1 MCHLTINPG
10 APCLPRDTTAPGDEV
25 DNTAK
30 MEDFLATVRSI
41 SSDKNYV
48 QLADYLNRSNE
59 LLVKCA
65 GQLDAAIASLDP
77 DQHSLA
83 FMALL

>member
-1 MCHLTINPG
+1 
-10 APCLPRDTTAPGDEV
+10 
-25 DNTAK
+25 

-41 SSDKNYV
+41 SSDKNYE

-83 FMALL
+83 FMALLWVSLLQPAGFLKSTLC

>member
-1 MCHLTINPG
+1 MDLR
-10 APCLPRDTTAPGDEV
+10 PRETKARERES
-25 DNTAK
+25 K

-48 QLADYLNRSNE
+48 ELANYLNRSNE
-59 LLVKCA
+59 LLAKYA
-65 GQLDAAIASLDP
+65 GQIDAAIASLDP